1 MVNARWARS
10 STQLPTAS
18 PAHLPVSHVR
28 TLPQTVRDALQANT
42 LQAEAAAHALP
53 TASAAQMGQSAPG
66 ASKVSWWIAVAHA

>member
-1 MVNARWARS
+1 MASARWARS

-18 PAHLPVSHVR
+18 PAYLPASNAQA
-28 TLPQTVRDALQANT
+28 LPQTVRDALQANT

-66 ASKVSWWIAVAHA
+66 ASKVSWLTTVVHA